1 MIVTYPADLKS
12 LVSFLKAFRAHHV
25 ILSFEDLLLKIYAAD
40 VESVHFLKAEVPIEK
55 TSSPTTTLAV
65 KVNVEDMIEAFNLD
79 KESNPT
85 LEITLLQ
92 EELLLE
98 ALFTFPEDPHRTIR
112 VHMIYQP
119 VLEAPTWKKISF
131 PLSWTMPQRAFK
143 KNFSNQGQIERS
155 VYVTSTSKQLMLE
168 TNKMHRVVCKETF
181 KDPISINLHSE
192 GESQEFLI
200 SLDLIKRNLN
210 FPTCKDILI
219 SCSKKMIQLQRSI
232 HSTKITI
239 RTTY

>member
-12 LVSFLKAFRAHHV
+12 LVSFLKAFRAHQV
-25 ILSFEDLLLKIYAAD
+25 ILSFEDLLIKIYAAD
-40 VESVHFLKAEVPIEK
+40 VESIHFLKAEVQIEK
-55 TSSPTTTLAV
+55 ASAAAIAI
-65 KVNVEDMIEAFNLD
+65 KVNVEDMIEAFNID
-79 KESNPT
+79 KESDPT

-98 ALFTFPEDPHRTIR
+98 ALFTFPEGRRTIR
-112 VHMIYQP
+112 VQMIYQP
-119 VLEAPTWKKISF
+119 VIETPTWKKISF
-131 PLSWTMPQRAFK
+131 PLSWTMSQRAFK

-210 FPTCKDILI
+210 FPTCKDLII
-219 SCSKKMIQLQRSI
+219 SC
-232 HSTKITI
+232 
-239 RTTY
+239 